1 MFSIRR
7 FATEI
12 RKMSTLRAN
21 FQRPPI
27 AALLI
32 DISGNLHVGSTPT
45 PNAVNAF
52 HRLQKSQVP
61 FRLCSNS
68 SKESTA
74 ALVKRLEAM
83 GFAGLDPQSTE
94 SVDDMDSR
102 GASRSRRLVWTS
114 IGAVA
119 QTITNLGLK
128 RYILPI
134 ITLSTRV

>member
-1 MFSIRR
+1 MTSRGAKI
-7 FATEI
+7 
-12 RKMSTLRAN
+12 
-21 FQRPPI
+21 QRPHI

-52 HRLQKSQVP
+52 HRLQKSLVP
-61 FRLCSNS
+61 FRLCSNT
-68 SKESTA
+68 SKESTG

-83 GFAGLDPQSTE
+83 GFGGLHPHGTQFV
-94 SVDDMDSR
+94 VDDVNSH
-102 GASRSRRLVWTS
+102 GASPSRRLVWTS

-128 RYILPI
+128 RCVLTSLPCI
-134 ITLSTRV
+134 VSMSF